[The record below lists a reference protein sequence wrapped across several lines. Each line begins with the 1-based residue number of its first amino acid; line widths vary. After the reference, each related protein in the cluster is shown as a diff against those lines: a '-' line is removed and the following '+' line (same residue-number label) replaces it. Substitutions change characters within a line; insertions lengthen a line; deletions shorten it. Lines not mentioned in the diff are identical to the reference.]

1 MKPEE
6 QMEPK
11 GREQAVT
18 EPVLERLGAQAL
30 AEADKAEERLKGG
43 YYMQLAEESLEK
55 GTGGKTIW
63 SRRWRRRLPPCSGR
77 PSSWAWRSRRR
88 RVWPAS

>member
-18 EPVLERLGAQAL
+18 ESVLERLGAQAL

-43 YYMQLAEESLEK
+43 YYMM
-55 GTGGKTIW
+55 
-63 SRRWRRRLPPCSGR
+63 SGR
-77 PSSWAWRSRRR
+77 GVLLLPRISNRAFRGLC
-88 RVWPAS
+88 